1 MKDVSL
7 QNAGATDCMKSIEEI
22 LMGYHDTRSRIA
34 VLAMS
39 MSALFAAGC
48 APDDMVNRQATGFDA
63 FTAQIGSK
71 CNPLMLGSHN
81 IGQELMYSHGIG
93 DDSYD
98 YFLDITS
105 RLYYGQISP
114 ASYRGAVLGFF
125 GAGDDT
131 NRGIDCII
139 GNLPSTPPPVPD
151 GPARRI
157 NQL

>member
-1 MKDVSL
+1 MSPRHIRFRASL
-7 QNAGATDCMKSIEEI
+7 
-22 LMGYHDTRSRIA
+22 LP
-34 VLAMS
+34 LALLL
-39 MSALFAAGC
+39 APVAGC
-48 APDDMVNRQATGFDA
+48 APDDMVNRKATPFDA
-63 FTAQIGSK
+63 FTAQIATR

-81 IGQELMYSHGIG
+81 IGQELLYSHGIG

-114 ASYRGAVLGFF
+114 ASYQGAVLGFF

-131 NRGIDCII
+131 NRGIACII
-139 GNLPSTPPPVPD
+139 ANLPSSPPPVPD
-151 GPARRI
+151 GPAKKI

>member
-1 MKDVSL
+1 MLRRK
-7 QNAGATDCMKSIEEI
+7 A
-22 LMGYHDTRSRIA
+22 RSRISVMA
-34 VLAMS
+34 LALT
-39 MSALFAAGC
+39 ALVVAGC
-48 APDDMVNRQATGFDA
+48 APDDMVNRKATGFDA
-63 FTAQIGSK
+63 FTTQIASR

-105 RLYYGQISP
+105 RVYYGQIST
-114 ASYRGAVLGFF
+114 ASYRGAVLSFF

-139 GNLPSTPPPVPD
+139 ANLPSTPPPVPD
-151 GPARRI
+151 GPAKRI

>member
-1 MKDVSL
+1 MRVIPQNIAAQPRRHDPRISRMASRNARFRSSL
-7 QNAGATDCMKSIEEI
+7 PSLG
-22 LMGYHDTRSRIA
+22 LM
-34 VLAMS
+34 
-39 MSALFAAGC
+39 ALLAAGC
-48 APDDMVNRQATGFDA
+48 APDDMVNRKATGFDA
-63 FTAQIGSK
+63 FTNQIATR

-81 IGQELMYSHGIG
+81 IGQELLYSHGIG

-114 ASYRGAVLGFF
+114 SSYQGAVLGFF

-131 NRGIDCII
+131 NRGIACII
-139 GNLPSTPPPVPD
+139 ANLPTTPPPVPD
-151 GPARRI
+151 GPAKKL

>member
-1 MKDVSL
+1 MSPRNARFRTSL
-7 QNAGATDCMKSIEEI
+7 
-22 LMGYHDTRSRIA
+22 LP
-34 VLAMS
+34 LAL
-39 MSALFAAGC
+39 SALLAAGC
-48 APDDMVNRQATGFDA
+48 APDDMVNRKATGFDA
-63 FTAQIGSK
+63 FTHQIATR

-81 IGQELMYSHGIG
+81 IGQELLYSRGVG

-114 ASYRGAVLGFF
+114 ASYQGAVLGFF

-131 NRGIDCII
+131 SRGIACII
-139 GNLPSTPPPVPD
+139 ANLPSTPPPPPD
-151 GPARRI
+151 GPAKKL